1 MSAFFCG
8 LDVHKK
14 YTYATVL
21 GPDGE
26 LIAQQKM
33 NNEEI
38 PGFLKPHNV
47 RQVAMEATTSIAPI
61 YRKLV
66 EEGYYVHVS
75 HPKETRSIAKAQIK
89 TDKTSS
95 RALAE
100 LLRLGSLPESYMP
113 PREIAYLRERVRRRA
128 FLVRQR
134 AKLKTKIKSSHTIEG
149 INPPT
154 DHGLFTKKVEE

>member
-1 MSAFFCG
+1 MSAFFCR

-33 NNEEI
+33 NKEEL
-38 PGFLKPHNV
+38 PSFLKPHNV

-66 EEGYYVHVS
+66 EEGYHVHVS
-75 HPKETRSIAKAQIK
+75 HP
-89 TDKTSS
+89 
-95 RALAE
+95 
-100 LLRLGSLPESYMP
+100 
-113 PREIAYLRERVRRRA
+113 
-128 FLVRQR
+128 
-134 AKLKTKIKSSHTIEG
+134 
-149 INPPT
+149 
-154 DHGLFTKKVEE
+154 